1 MLSPTNDSDIR
12 VEVWLPTSGWNG
24 KLQAVGNGGWAG
36 SISYTA
42 LAAAVT
48 SGYAAAA
55 TDTGHATP
63 GARLR
68 LAIPS
73 ETDRLRASL
82 AARIGGFCQSDREY
96 VLRQRPET
104 RAVERLFDRWQPGAD
119 DRLKYPADFDAIVA
133 GAPPDPR
140 ARLMSVRLLINRQ
153 VHRSTD
159 SYIPPEKYPA
169 IHDAVLNACD
179 TLDGAKDGVIENP
192 RACKFDPKSLECKG
206 ADGPTCLS
214 PAQVETTRLLY
225 SDVKFPRTE
234 RVLYPPLLQPIR
246 ARMGNLAGPQPFT
259 NAVDAYRLVHKD
271 RIGRPSVSTWQQTS
285 S

>member
-1 MLSPTNDSDIR
+1 MPDGKITGAVEVAQGISSRRQPVRLVRRRPRARATPAFCRVSAMLSPTNDSDIR
-12 VEVWLPTSGWNG
+12 VEVWPTSGWNG

-63 GARLR
+63 GSTF
-68 LAIPS
+68 AIGHR

-119 DRLKYPADFDAIVA
+119 DRLQMPADFDAIVA
-133 GAPPDPR
+133 GAPP
-140 ARLMSVRLLINRQ
+140 
-153 VHRSTD
+153 
-159 SYIPPEKYPA
+159 
-169 IHDAVLNACD
+169 
-179 TLDGAKDGVIENP
+179 
-192 RACKFDPKSLECKG
+192 
-206 ADGPTCLS
+206 PTC
-214 PAQVETTRLLY
+214 VR
-225 SDVKFPRTE
+225 
-234 RVLYPPLLQPIR
+234 
-246 ARMGNLAGPQPFT
+246 G
-259 NAVDAYRLVHKD
+259 
-271 RIGRPSVSTWQQTS
+271 
-285 S
+285 